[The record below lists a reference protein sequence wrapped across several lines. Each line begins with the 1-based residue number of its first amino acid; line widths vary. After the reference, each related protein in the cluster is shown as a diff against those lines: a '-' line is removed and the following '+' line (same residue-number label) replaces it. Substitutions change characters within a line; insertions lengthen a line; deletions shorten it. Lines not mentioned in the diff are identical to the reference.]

1 MPEIKLTRKRVYII
15 GTVLGVLFLVYLMAR
30 GCGNDEEL
38 VYDYE
43 SIAKGRVKKTISV
56 TGTLE
61 VLNSYTVAS
70 KISGMVTQVLVDFNQ
85 RVGKG
90 QLLATIDSSEIDQNL
105 LKMSAKLEIAK
116 LELQSAKQDLAGKK
130 NLFKDN
136 LISKKEMERAEL
148 QYKQIL
154 SQHKQIL
161 IDYNIAV
168 KNKSNSRVTSP
179 TTGIVVSRE
188 IDPYMMVSEKKVLF
202 VVAES
207 LKKMRL
213 IISVD
218 ETDIGFIKNGQKV
231 SFTVSAYPEDT
242 FTGTIDQVRF
252 NPITKGEVVTYESV
266 VLCDN
271 SELLLKP
278 GMTATATIEVANK
291 DGVLRVPNQALIVSP
306 VEVKEMS
313 MGKYVWVKEDL
324 SLGKLPVRR
333 VKIETGIMGDH
344 YAEVLSGKIKEGDD
358 VLIGVHKK

>member
-1 MPEIKLTRKRVYII
+1 MPEIKITRKRVYVI
-15 GTVLGVLFLVYLMAR
+15 GAVLGALFLIYLMAR
-30 GCGNDEEL
+30 GCGNDENL

-43 SIAKGRVKKTISV
+43 SITIGRVKKTISV

-61 VLNSYTVAS
+61 VLHSYTVAS

-168 KNKSNSRVTSP
+168 KNKSYSRITSP
-179 TTGIVVSRE
+179 TNGIVIARE

-218 ETDIGFIKNGQKV
+218 ETDIGYIENGQNV
-231 SFTVSAYPEDT
+231 SFTVSAYPEKT

-271 SELLLKP
+271 SKLLLKP
-278 GMTATATIEVANK
+278 GMTATATIEVVNK

-313 MGKYVWVKEDL
+313 MGKFVWVKEDL
-324 SLGKLPVRR
+324 PLGKLPVRR
-333 VKIETGIMGDH
+333 VKIKTGIMGDH
-344 YAEVLSGKIKEGDD
+344 YAEFLS
-358 VLIGVHKK
+358 